1 MRGKT
6 KRSKKVKELLYS
18 SFQGNEATRFGTDM
32 EATAKE
38 QYITYQHNN
47 NHPDLSVQNCGLFV
61 SDNNNWLGA
70 SPDGIVQDP
79 SDPDQPS
86 GLLEIK
92 NPFSIRTKFLKD
104 ACSSSTFCLEIK
116 NNKLQ
121 LKHRHNFY
129 YQVQCQLYCPPLNG
143 FNVSFQKDMRR
154 QELVRFCSKN

>member
-1 MRGKT
+1 M
-6 KRSKKVKELLYS
+6 
-18 SFQGNEATRFGTDM
+18 
-32 EATAKE
+32 
-38 QYITYQHNN
+38 
-47 NHPDLSVQNCGLFV
+47 

-92 NPFSIRTKFLKD
+92 NPLSIRTKFLKD

-121 LKHRHNFY
+121 LKHRHDFY
-129 YQVQCQLYCPPLNG
+129 YQVQCQLYYADKNWCDFVLRTD
-143 FNVSFQKDMRR
+143 K
-154 QELVRFCSKN
+154 ELHTERIYRDRGGVLS